1 MKYNFLIL
9 IILISFTEPG
19 CQEKPTNQK
28 VFFGDEILLK
38 ENLYLLHNKSIGIVT
53 NQTAVLPNKIHLI
66 DTLLSLG
73 LKIKVLFSPEHGIK
87 GDLTAGEK
95 ISSSS
100 DSISGTPVYSLYG
113 DNKTI
118 SKEMLKDIDVILYD
132 IQDVGTR
139 FYTYISTLYYVL
151 QSASKT
157 NIPVIILDRPNPLG
171 GNKIEGPVMETAYK
185 SFVGIAEIPIV
196 YGMTIGELA
205 NYFVIES
212 IIKTEK
218 KPEIKVIEMRGWNR
232 NDYWYNLKREWIPT
246 SPNIPNFETALVYPG
261 TCLIEGTNISEGR
274 GTDNPFL
281 TIGAPFIN
289 SEKLI
294 QALDLFNNKGVSY
307 SASIFTPVDIKGK
320 VSNLKY
326 SGIEC
331 YGIEISVTNKK
342 NFNAMEFG
350 IQLFYTLLKLYPKQ
364 FQFNNKYFDLLA
376 GSGRLRKDLLAG
388 KTPSDIIDSWNS
400 ELNKFKSTRKKYLL
414 Y

>member
-9 IILISFTEPG
+9 IILISFTEVG
-19 CQEKPTNQK
+19 CQANPTNQK

-38 ENLYLLHNKSIGIVT
+38 ENLYLLQNKSIGIVT

-95 ISSSS
+95 ISSSA

-185 SFVGIAEIPIV
+185 SFVGIAQIPIV
-196 YGMTIGELA
+196 YGMTVSELA
-205 NYFVIES
+205 NYFVNES
-212 IIKTEK
+212 IKTEK

-232 NDYWYNLKREWIPT
+232 NDYWDNLEREWIPT

-294 QALDLFNNKGVSY
+294 QGLDLFNNKAVSY
-307 SASIFTPVDIKGK
+307 SASIFTPIDIKGK
-320 VSNLKY
+320 ASNPKY

-331 YGIEISVTNKK
+331 YGIEISVTDKK
-342 NFNAMEFG
+342 KFNAIEFG
-350 IQLFYTLLKLYPKQ
+350 VQLIYALLKLYPEK
-364 FQFNNKYFDLLA
+364 FQFNSKHFDLLA
-376 GSGRLRKDLLAG
+376 GTNKLREDLLAG
-388 KTPSDIIDSWNS
+388 KTPSYIIDSWNS
-400 ELNKFKSTRKKYLL
+400 ELNKFKSIRKKYLL